1 MWSSQVIS
9 NSLPAIGSRYA
20 IIYVHSTEM
29 PKRVRQ
35 RDDLMFNFMFGDS
48 TQPKGPPEMVKVV
61 TAAVRHHNG
70 AFIRQPLWV
79 GETPSRGYWV
89 ARISTKNI
97 TKKDFFALLD
107 DMNKMK
113 IGVQYGS
120 RADVQALP

>member
-1 MWSSQVIS
+1 
-9 NSLPAIGSRYA
+9 
-20 IIYVHSTEM
+20 
-29 PKRVRQ
+29 
-35 RDDLMFNFMFGDS
+35 MFNFMFGDS

-79 GETPSRGYWV
+79 GET
-89 ARISTKNI
+89 TKNI

-107 DMNKMK
+107 DMNDMK